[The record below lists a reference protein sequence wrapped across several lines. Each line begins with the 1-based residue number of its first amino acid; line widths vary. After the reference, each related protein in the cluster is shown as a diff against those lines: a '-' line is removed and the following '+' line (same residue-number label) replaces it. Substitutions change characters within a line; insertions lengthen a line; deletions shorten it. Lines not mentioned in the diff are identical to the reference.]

1 MFNTVI
7 LLFLILFQKYYPNE
21 TKLNGLFTRNNLPKI
36 KDGTYVINLDE
47 YWSIGTHLIA
57 LYVNDCN
64 VIYFDSFD
72 VECISKEIKKII
84 RNKSNV
90 THIYRI
96 QAYDSVM
103 CVYFYVWFIDF
114 MVKVCSIILIY
125 SPLMNIKKNIE
136 CPENLRKY

>member
-7 LLFLILFQKYYPNE
+7 LLFLILLQKYYPNK

-36 KDGTYVINLDE
+36 KDRTYVIK

-57 LYVNDCN
+57 LYVNGCN

-72 VECISKEIKKII
+72 VECISKEIKKIT

-114 MVKVCSIILIY
+114 MVKVC
-125 SPLMNIKKNIE
+125 
-136 CPENLRKY
+136 